1 MQSNTGSPFETFLS
15 SQVDGVAEVD
25 ESEGNSPN
33 DLLSLYVDPRSSSG
47 SRDVTSRHSPGLLDP
62 LDIYLKEREELDLPT
77 RCTVFSAYLGTP
89 SQRNSIVPHVAS
101 PY

>member
-1 MQSNTGSPFETFLS
+1 MQSNTGSLFETFLS

-25 ESEGNSPN
+25 ELKGNSPN

-62 LDIYLKEREELDLPT
+62 LDMYLKDREELDLPT
-77 RCTVFSAYLGTP
+77 RRTVFSVHLGTP
-89 SQRNSIVPHVAS
+89 SQ
-101 PY
+101 